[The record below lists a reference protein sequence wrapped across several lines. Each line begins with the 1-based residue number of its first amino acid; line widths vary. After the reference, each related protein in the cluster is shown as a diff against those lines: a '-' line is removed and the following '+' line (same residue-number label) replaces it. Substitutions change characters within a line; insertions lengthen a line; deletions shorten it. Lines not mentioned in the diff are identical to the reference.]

1 MRTINIK
8 PVEIFGDCLA
18 DLTLDDQ
25 FQVKEMKLDIPRACT
40 LCFQALSYFP
50 PIILQLQQENHFY
63 AHATCG
69 ADCVTDP
76 DSETCV
82 TFLLGHADKWDL
94 CQAISEYRRL
104 RRRYPEPD
112 SARQLWIE
120 ATQCQKQGE
129 FVEAAQKMESAL
141 QELQRYSS

>member
-25 FQVKEMKLDIPRACT
+25 FQVKAMKLEIPRACT

-50 PIILQLQQENHFY
+50 SIILQLQHDNHFY

-69 ADCVTDP
+69 ADCVTQQ

-82 TFLLGHADKWDL
+82 IFLLGHADKWDL

-104 RRRYPEPD
+104 CKQCPEPEE
-112 SARQLWIE
+112 ARQLRLE

-129 FVEAAQKMESAL
+129 YEEAAQKMEVAL
-141 QELQRYSS
+141 EELQRHFQ